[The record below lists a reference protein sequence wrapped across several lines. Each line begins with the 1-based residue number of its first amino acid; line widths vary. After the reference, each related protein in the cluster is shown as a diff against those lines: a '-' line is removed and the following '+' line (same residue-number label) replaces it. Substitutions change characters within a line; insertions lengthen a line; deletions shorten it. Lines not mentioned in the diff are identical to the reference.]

1 MLLLSHI
8 PFTLPD
14 FMLVH
19 PAQEGL
25 SSRNPEAVSVQKTQR
40 APAFCST
47 M

>member
-1 MLLLSHI
+1 MLLLSDI

-19 PAQEGL
+19 PVQEGL
-25 SSRNPEAVSVQKTQR
+25 SSRNPRAVLVQKTQR
-40 APAFCST
+40 APAVCST